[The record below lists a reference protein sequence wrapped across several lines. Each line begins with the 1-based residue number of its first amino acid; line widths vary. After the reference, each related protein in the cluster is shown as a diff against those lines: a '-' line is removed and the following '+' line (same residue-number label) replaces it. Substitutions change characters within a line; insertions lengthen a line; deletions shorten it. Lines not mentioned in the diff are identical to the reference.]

1 MPLGNLEFQQ
11 EILNS
16 QWKFRVPI
24 GNLEFLLEN
33 YNSVRKLR
41 ITAGNFA
48 LLQKNSQKIFMKI
61 LYNNLPL
68 VVVSYGGHICIG
80 EQHPAAGSSYKCC
93 KIIVCN
99 RISCNSKEFLYLT
112 VVLSCFGLLKIEF
125 LSFLGKIKA

>member
-16 QWKFRVPI
+16 
-24 GNLEFLLEN
+24 
-33 YNSVRKLR
+33 VRKLR

-48 LLQKNSQKIFMKI
+48 QKNSQEIFMKI
-61 LYNNLPL
+61 LNNNLPL

-80 EQHPAAGSSYKCC
+80 EQHPPAGSSYNCC